1 MTDNALP
8 PTDDETPDEI
18 NEQPP
23 QAEPGADNGQ
33 DDQADDLSPRLERLG
48 GEPAPDITPEEFAR
62 LQQAGQ
68 IHIDPRGR
76 VRTTQRDESSPGIS
90 LRKRRAW
97 YVMIAVQ
104 LEHVRAAL
112 ALENFDV
119 LAAQRRMAPQPRA
132 LRRSRNRPGQPRQA
146 GVLILLYPAVDGLSF
161 ALIRRTQNP
170 RDVHS
175 GQISLPG
182 GSQEAGETPVE
193 TALREAKEELGFN
206 EPVQI
211 LGSLAC
217 LYIPPSDFEVRPTVG
232 YMDHRPEWTPDQSE
246 VVEVLECPLVVA
258 VGRYA
263 QGY

>member
-1 MTDNALP
+1 V
-8 PTDDETPDEI
+8 I
-18 NEQPP
+18 
-23 QAEPGADNGQ
+23 
-33 DDQADDLSPRLERLG
+33 
-48 GEPAPDITPEEFAR
+48 
-62 LQQAGQ
+62 
-68 IHIDPRGR
+68 
-76 VRTTQRDESSPGIS
+76 V
-90 LRKRRAW
+90 
-97 YVMIAVQ
+97 VQ
-104 LEHVRAAL
+104 LEQVRAAL

-119 LAAQRRMAPQPRA
+119 LAAQRRMAPQPRS

-146 GVLILLYPAVDGLSF
+146 GVLVLLYPAADLAF

-182 GSQEAGETPVE
+182 GSQEANETPVE

-232 YMDHRPEWTPDQSE
+232 YIDHRPVWTPDQSE
-246 VVEVLECPLVVA
+246 VVEVLECPLEWLFDDTRKVIEDWDRDGQTVHVPWYNVHDHKVWGA
-258 VGRYA
+258 TAIILSELEHRLRQVTGHA
-263 QGY
+263 G